1 MHVDESEKLPM
12 ENSEMI
18 QENMNETIEIE
29 IKEHRKTL
37 SKVEGTQ
44 VLASI
49 DNLARQ
55 VQSDAIEIVS
65 QPIEN
70 NFNMETNKGDEN
82 KMDFGNAEIITQ
94 NEKPTGKEKTKANIE
109 NEQEETPICEL
120 KSAESKIIENSEQI
134 LSELNQK
141 ESIVEK
147 ESSIPQ
153 FSSAEMK
160 LIENDF
166 KDGKIGESDENKM
179 DCENEKST
187 EEIASVLLSEKIGKS
202 PPDLASI
209 VVSNEKI
216 ATEILLDTEFQTTNK
231 IQLESIETKTDSKQE
246 TTNICKQAESEIIEV
261 TSQTIKNDSKNVK
274 ICESDE
280 NKMDCENAEAIAQ
293 NEKSRD
299 EENLETKE
307 IHAVS
312 SLEKNINADIKVNT
326 LIVAQSESE
335 SPEEKV
341 MVPNEEIKSL
351 EKLNEPNQK
360 NVLTLKEE
368 EKTFDEEIME
378 NNEVETELNPKEQI
392 VECSMIKDANLELC
406 NKSNLVE
413 SDENSTSNTESHTMS
428 IVLAIQSEAT
438 TENLQVT
445 GSIDNLDNLDS
456 LDSKKI
462 QPEQVTKEQSSTLK
476 VTLNDPTIE
485 TKICK
490 DFEDIQ
496 SNDIIKTVEIL
507 GAKCDVSSSVDV
519 VLVPEPVINQLT
531 VTTPKKNVI
540 LTVSELVLDSK
551 STELESTDLTE
562 TVTVECFDQNL
573 IKVILDDENI
583 EETSHSESKNPVA
596 EELSIVTNA
605 ETQSNLTLEE
615 SQIERDILKKSLE
628 LATDENQ
635 SNELVDHS
643 KEIQEQNNIEISV
656 DNIPTEK
663 KSAKEGNLLKFTS
676 SIIFQF

>member
-49 DNLARQ
+49 DNLARP

-94 NEKPTGKEKTKANIE
+94 NEKPTGNEITKANIE

-216 ATEILLDTEFQTTNK
+216 ATEILLDTELQTTNK

-246 TTNICKQAESEIIEV
+246 TTNICKQAESESIEV
-261 TSQTIKNDSKNVK
+261 TSQTIKNVK

-312 SLEKNINADIKVNT
+312 SLEININADIKVNT

-341 MVPNEEIKSL
+341 MVPNEEIKSP

-360 NVLTLKEE
+360 NVLTLKE
-368 EKTFDEEIME
+368 DEEIME

-445 GSIDNLDNLDS
+445 GSIDNLNNLDS

-462 QPEQVTKEQSSTLK
+462 QPEQVTKEQISTLK

-507 GAKCDVSSSVDV
+507 DAKCDVSSSVDV

-573 IKVILDDENI
+573 IKVNLDDENI
-583 EETSHSESKNPVA
+583 EETSHSECKNPVA

-643 KEIQEQNNIEISV
+643 KEIKEQNNIEISA
-656 DNIPTEK
+656 DSIPTEK